1 MLTSPGGAEGFPLV
15 PGQANLKTMNAVRC
29 CLVGAL
35 IAGAPA
41 AAGAQEIPGDSLSN
55 AGVVRASALVDSVFI
70 DLTLDSAFVNGG
82 DFGSYLMARV
92 NIRPIPRD
100 LRLRVFVDTSR
111 IYLRGTIADLPAE
124 TQAAL
129 GPLLAIFPM
138 ETRIAGEISLTKVA
152 REVVR
157 FRLESM
163 IVNDV
168 ALPEP
173 LVAGVMLEVGEQYP
187 ALSRTGRD
195 LYVEIPLDA
204 EVRLA
209 PGGVRLLGP
218 PTEQAPE
225 PRNRNESWQD

>member
-1 MLTSPGGAEGFPLV
+1 
-15 PGQANLKTMNAVRC
+15 MNAVRC

-70 DLTLDSAFVNGG
+70 DLTLDSALVNGG

-92 NIRPIPRD
+92 KIRPIPRD
-100 LRLRVFVDTSR
+100 LRVRVFVDTSR

-124 TQAAL
+124 AQAAL
-129 GPLLAIFPM
+129 GPLLAMFPM

-163 IVNDV
+163 MVNDV

-209 PGGVRLLGP
+209 LGGVKLLGP
-218 PTEQAPE
+218 PTEQVPE